1 MNTTQGY
8 TSAEACNAAGISYR
22 QLDYWTRSGYV
33 TPEGGQAT
41 PGSGARRR
49 WSRQHVAVLAVLAHV
64 SGMVAI
70 SRLAQLAAILHDLP
84 LRHWADT
91 TLLVDRDGGV
101 WLPDT
106 DEPAPPV
113 CVHVALGQL
122 LPEQLQVPLPAGVA
136 A

>member
-1 MNTTQGY
+1 MFDTQH

-33 TPEGGQAT
+33 TPVGGNAT

-49 WSRQHVAVLAVLAHV
+49 WTTQHVAVLAVLAKV
-64 SGMVAI
+64 SGVVAI
-70 SRLAQLAAILHDLP
+70 SRLGQLAAILHDLP
-84 LRHWADT
+84 LRHWGDI

-101 WLPDT
+101 WLPDA

-113 CVHVALGQL
+113 TVHVALGQL
-122 LPEQLQVPLPAGVA
+122 LPEQLRVPA
-136 A
+136 ASGALA